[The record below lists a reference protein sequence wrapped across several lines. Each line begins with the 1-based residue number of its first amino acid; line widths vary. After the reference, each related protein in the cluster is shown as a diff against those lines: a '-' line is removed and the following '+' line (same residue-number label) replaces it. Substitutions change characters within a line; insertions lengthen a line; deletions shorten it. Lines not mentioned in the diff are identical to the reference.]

1 VPQGENTGNE
11 TQETSPEKRISNF
24 EQDVSLNEIQD
35 TSSERADVLGL
46 IAGEGR
52 LPFLVAAGAKQTGLK
67 VVCVGLADNAAGSLA
82 GEVDVFY
89 RVAVARPGSWIR
101 KLRKHRVRR
110 TILVGRIAKSQLFT
124 PWRILRYL
132 PDWRAFRI
140 YYWRLRGKDKL
151 TDSILCAIA
160 DELATGGIVLENS
173 TMYCKEHLATAGV
186 MTKVQPSSSI
196 ESDIEFGWQ
205 IVKKLGELDIG
216 QAIAVKEKEVI
227 AVEAIEGT
235 AEMIKRAG
243 RFCKS
248 GGWTLIKTS
257 KPGQDMR
264 FDVPCVGP
272 DTIRSL
278 SENGGKCLVVEAKTI
293 IIDKPETIK
302 LADQLGISILG
313 R

>member
-1 VPQGENTGNE
+1 
-11 TQETSPEKRISNF
+11 
-24 EQDVSLNEIQD
+24 LNEIQD
-35 TSSERADVLGL
+35 TSHKGKDVLGL

-52 LPFLVAAGAKQTGLK
+52 LPFLVAAGAKQAGLR
-67 VVCVGLADNAAGSLA
+67 VVCVGLTEDVGHSLA
-82 GEVDVFY
+82 DQVDVFY
-89 RVAVARPGSWIR
+89 RVAIARPGSWIR
-101 KLRKHRVRR
+101 KLRRHSVSR
-110 TILVGRIAKSQLFT
+110 TIMVGRVAKSRLFT
-124 PWRILRYL
+124 PWRILQYL

-151 TDSILCAIA
+151 DDSILSAIA
-160 DELATGGIVLENS
+160 DELASGGIILENS
-173 TMYCKEHLATAGV
+173 IMYCKEHLATEGV
-186 MTKVQPSSSI
+186 MTKRHPSSSA
-196 ESDIEFGWQ
+196 EGDIEFGWP

-243 RFCKS
+243 QFCKS
-248 GGWTLIKTS
+248 RGWTLIKTS

-272 DTIRSL
+272 DTIKSL
-278 SENGGKCLVVEAKTI
+278 AENGGKCLVVEAERTI
-293 IIDKPETIK
+293 IIDKDETIK
-302 LADQLGISILG
+302 LADQLGICILG